1 MELRQEIEANGG
13 GMKMDQKPSL
23 KTLQMNVQMALSKSS
38 NSKKEQAIKME
49 CPESY
54 ESTPDPVKPA
64 VVQNSSRRKSKL
76 VPNSDEPVKN
86 GHGSTPSSSPSHKEN
101 TPSSTPCSSP
111 THGTNSNKQTT
122 ERCIS

>member
-1 MELRQEIEANGG
+1 MELRQEVEATGA
-13 GMKMDQKPSL
+13 MKIDQKPSL
-23 KTLQMNVQMALSKSS
+23 KALQMNVQMALTKSA

-54 ESTPDPVKPA
+54 ESTPEPVKPA

-76 VPNSDEPVKN
+76 VPNVDEPVIYD
-86 GHGSTPSSSPSHKEN
+86 HCSTPSSSPSQKEN

-111 THGTNSNKQTT
+111 THGANSNKPTT